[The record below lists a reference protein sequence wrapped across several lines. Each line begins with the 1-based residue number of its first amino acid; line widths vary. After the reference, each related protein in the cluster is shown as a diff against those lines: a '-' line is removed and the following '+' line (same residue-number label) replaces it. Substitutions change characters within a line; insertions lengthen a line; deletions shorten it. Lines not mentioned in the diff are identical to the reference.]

1 MQNENGLIILAKAP
15 EKGNVKTRLKKHL
28 QDDERL
34 RLYTYLLEKTISKL
48 KDLSSIDSF
57 ICYSPKN
64 AAPYFRRFGPG
75 IFPQVRGGIGIRM
88 FSAIERLF
96 MMGYQRVALV
106 GVDIPELSA
115 DIVLKGFDLLQ
126 DHDVVFGPAHD
137 GGYSLV
143 GMNRPAREIFEQIQ
157 WSTDTTLKESVRR
170 TASLG
175 LSIGY
180 TDLLRDIDRV
190 EDLDHFRGFI
200 P

>member
-1 MQNENGLIILAKAP
+1 MQNKNGLIILAKAP
-15 EKGNVKTRLKKHL
+15 EKGNVKTRLKEHL
-28 QDDERL
+28 RDDERV

-48 KDLSSIDSF
+48 KDLRSTDSF
-57 ICYSPKN
+57 ICYSPEN
-64 AAPYFRRFGPG
+64 AAPYFRGFGPG
-75 IFPQVRGGIGIRM
+75 IFPQVRGELGVRM
-88 FSAIERLF
+88 FSAMERLF

-106 GVDIPELSA
+106 GVDIPDLSE
-115 DIVLKGFDLLQ
+115 DIVLKGFDLLK

-137 GGYSLV
+137 GGYYLV

-157 WSTDTTLKESVRR
+157 WSTETTLKESVRH

-190 EDLDHFRGFI
+190 EDLDHFRGVI